1 MNKIDY
7 QKIMLNRILIAD
19 DHAIVRRGMRQL
31 LLEHYPFATIGEAA
45 NVEELISL
53 VINQQWDVVVCDM
66 NMPGRSGLDALMQIK
81 EISPKLPVL
90 IMSMYP
96 EDQYALRVLKSG
108 AAGYLGKETIH
119 DNIVSAIEL
128 VVQGKRYITPAVAEK
143 LAEAVNLDL
152 PRVLHEGLSDREFDV
167 FKLLASGKS
176 VSEIAAQLSLSSTTV
191 STYRSRIMEK
201 MNMRSNAELAR
212 YALEHNLI

>member
-66 NMPGRSGLDALMQIK
+66 NMQGSKRS
-81 EISPKLPVL
+81 
-90 IMSMYP
+90 
-96 EDQYALRVLKSG
+96 
-108 AAGYLGKETIH
+108 
-119 DNIVSAIEL
+119 
-128 VVQGKRYITPAVAEK
+128 
-143 LAEAVNLDL
+143 
-152 PRVLHEGLSDREFDV
+152 
-167 FKLLASGKS
+167 
-176 VSEIAAQLSLSSTTV
+176 
-191 STYRSRIMEK
+191 
-201 MNMRSNAELAR
+201 
-212 YALEHNLI
+212 